1 MPTTTALGKLYFLPL
16 VLLQQFSIFFIPA
29 TFLAPSLL
37 SILNTITS
45 VNFLKYKSHAIS
57 LLKILQWP
65 LSFARERFSCSA
77 KHKRPLL
84 LSSHINYSYPAVSL
98 KTSHI
103 MNFKLPE
110 CLCVSWFYQLNLYIL
125 QHVSNFD
132 PDKVRDKR
140 RFIRNI
146 LMQINSQNQ
155 RFECQCIILHNY
167 ITEIKY

>member
-103 MNFKLPE
+103 MNFKFPMWYTVSLLCNSEWFQWLESPFPYNLPGNK
-110 CLCVSWFYQLNLYIL
+110 FYWL
-125 QHVSNFD
+125 FA
-132 PDKVRDKR
+132 
-140 RFIRNI
+140 
-146 LMQINSQNQ
+146 
-155 RFECQCIILHNY
+155 
-167 ITEIKY
+167 